1 MSLRSCPGQ
10 ALRDSGALHG
20 PGLELGDPG
29 AIANSVLLIAAQQR
43 GHTILHDAIDA
54 GEYAVDAG

>member
-1 MSLRSCPGQ
+1 
-10 ALRDSGALHG
+10 LHG

-43 GHTILHDAIDA
+43 GNTILHDAIDA